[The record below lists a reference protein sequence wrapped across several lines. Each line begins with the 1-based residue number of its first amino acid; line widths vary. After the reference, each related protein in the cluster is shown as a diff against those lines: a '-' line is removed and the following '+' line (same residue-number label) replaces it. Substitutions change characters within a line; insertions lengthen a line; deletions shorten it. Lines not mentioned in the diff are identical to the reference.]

1 MKKLLTLGLL
11 TFSLSTLACGP
22 NSLPERYVAAIESR
36 DADKMAAFMA
46 DQIHYQDPTMT
57 YFKIPAIDLKGRD
70 ATTKFWRDSFRD
82 AEVIGLDYTITDCF
96 QAGPVFMVDLQL
108 SMEVAGSS

>member
-1 MKKLLTLGLL
+1 
-11 TFSLSTLACGP
+11 
-22 NSLPERYVAAIESR
+22 
-36 DADKMAAFMA
+36 
-46 DQIHYQDPTMT
+46 MT

-96 QAGPVFMVDLQL
+96 QAGHVFMVDLQL
-108 SMEVAGSS
+108 LMEVAGSSWDVNHEQIQLDAKQIMSLTIHDNKITHQTDYVDYHSVNN